1 MKGDEIKTLE
11 KPIKFLQ
18 KPFEIR
24 KEEELIKPFIFE
36 EKPLIKSI
44 FMDMEY
50 AYNSE
55 KKEAKTDIEKGYA
68 GYCNYQI
75 FPVCKNVYIDRNGN
89 ALYERESFASNII
102 IDGTDN
108 EKIDILTSDIS
119 NITTIIAK
127 RFSSAILNGSKKEAR
142 IIENLFRQ
150 KTKGINVKKIY
161 IEHGWQLID
170 GKMQYLDDSKN
181 GILPLDIKTGLSL
194 PLQQDITGKDVYSI
208 FKNALSVYGD
218 KPTIST
224 MVLFSLLGVSF
235 KLFEEA
241 GYMPRFVLFIN
252 GKTGSMKTT
261 LSKILYMQLTD
272 EKHRNTVRRIDSD
285 TIVSFERALVKS
297 GRDTTTLFDDY
308 APAKT
313 AQKKTEMQN
322 KLEAIIRMV
331 GDGST
336 KSRSNEKLQ
345 DVQGDGVHGAVVIT
359 GELRGKG
366 LSSNLRCVY
375 CMIDK
380 SNVNLEL
387 VNWFQKNANY
397 YTSFISIFT
406 QYLSLNWDREICY
419 IKDNFN
425 KERDQLCGV
434 LKEKRLIDSCV
445 TLRLLADMLKRF
457 FYGFSNIIK
466 DDIEQII
473 NSMKEDVILNIK
485 LSEELSIEENPS
497 TEFIKAIDV
506 LIDKGCINIGTKEE
520 FIKTKNFDGFE
531 EKGYMYLLPAEIIAK
546 VSQYYRNL
554 NRYWNMDVSDVL
566 GMLFEDK
573 IIKSYSNGNNKRT
586 YLARVVVEKGKKQG
600 FIKISKEV
608 YSAIIDDK
616 YEA

>member
-36 EKPLIKSI
+36 EKPLIKPI

-506 LIDKGCINIGTKEE
+506 LIDKGALILE
-520 FIKTKNFDGFE
+520 
-531 EKGYMYLLPAEIIAK
+531 LR
-546 VSQYYRNL
+546 RNL
-554 NRYWNMDVSDVL
+554 
-566 GMLFEDK
+566 
-573 IIKSYSNGNNKRT
+573 
-586 YLARVVVEKGKKQG
+586 
-600 FIKISKEV
+600 
-608 YSAIIDDK
+608 
-616 YEA
+616 

>member
-1 MKGDEIKTLE
+1 ME

-36 EKPLIKSI
+36 EKPLIKPI

-194 PLQQDITGKDVYSI
+194 PLQQDITGKDVYGI

-261 LSKILYMQLTD
+261 LSKILFVQLTD

-406 QYLSLNWDREICY
+406 QYLSLNWDREVCY

-506 LIDKGCINIGTKEE
+506 LIDKGEINIGTKEE

>member
-36 EKPLIKSI
+36 EKPLIKPI

-359 GELRGKG
+359 GELRG
-366 LSSNLRCVY
+366 N
-375 CMIDK
+375 
-380 SNVNLEL
+380 
-387 VNWFQKNANY
+387 
-397 YTSFISIFT
+397 
-406 QYLSLNWDREICY
+406 
-419 IKDNFN
+419 KD
-425 KERDQLCGV
+425 
-434 LKEKRLIDSCV
+434 
-445 TLRLLADMLKRF
+445 
-457 FYGFSNIIK
+457 
-466 DDIEQII
+466 
-473 NSMKEDVILNIK
+473 
-485 LSEELSIEENPS
+485 
-497 TEFIKAIDV
+497 
-506 LIDKGCINIGTKEE
+506 
-520 FIKTKNFDGFE
+520 
-531 EKGYMYLLPAEIIAK
+531 
-546 VSQYYRNL
+546 
-554 NRYWNMDVSDVL
+554 
-566 GMLFEDK
+566 
-573 IIKSYSNGNNKRT
+573 
-586 YLARVVVEKGKKQG
+586 
-600 FIKISKEV
+600 
-608 YSAIIDDK
+608 
-616 YEA
+616 

>member
-1 MKGDEIKTLE
+1 ME

-24 KEEELIKPFIFE
+24 KEEALIKPFIFE
-36 EKPLIKSI
+36 EKPLIKPI

-75 FPVCKNVYIDRNGN
+75 FPVCKNVYIDRNGK
-89 ALYERESFASNII
+89 ALYEKESFTSSII

-108 EKIDILTSDIS
+108 EKIEILTSDIS

-142 IIENLFRQ
+142 IIENRFRQ

-194 PLQQDITGKDVYSI
+194 PLQQSITGKDVYSI

-261 LSKILYMQLTD
+261 LSKILFVQLTD

-406 QYLSLNWDREICY
+406 QYLSLNWDREVCY

-425 KERDQLCGV
+425 KERDRLCGV

-506 LIDKGCINIGTKEE
+506 LIDKGEINIGTKEE

>member
-1 MKGDEIKTLE
+1 M
-11 KPIKFLQ
+11 
-18 KPFEIR
+18 
-24 KEEELIKPFIFE
+24 
-36 EKPLIKSI
+36 
-44 FMDMEY
+44 
-50 AYNSE
+50 
-55 KKEAKTDIEKGYA
+55 
-68 GYCNYQI
+68 
-75 FPVCKNVYIDRNGN
+75 
-89 ALYERESFASNII
+89 
-102 IDGTDN
+102 
-108 EKIDILTSDIS
+108 
-119 NITTIIAK
+119 
-127 RFSSAILNGSKKEAR
+127 
-142 IIENLFRQ
+142 
-150 KTKGINVKKIY
+150 KKIY

>member
-24 KEEELIKPFIFE
+24 KEEELTKPFIFE
-36 EKPLIKSI
+36 EKPLIKPI

-50 AYNSE
+50 AKNCE
-55 KKEAKTDIEKGYA
+55 KKEVKTDIEKGYA

-75 FPVCKNVYIDRNGN
+75 FPVCKNVYIDRNGK
-89 ALYERESFASNII
+89 ALYEKESFTSSVI

-108 EKIDILTSDIS
+108 EKIEILTSDIS

-194 PLQQDITGKDVYSI
+194 PLQQSITGKDVYSI

-285 TIVSFERALVKS
+285 TIVSFERALIKS

-406 QYLSLNWDREICY
+406 QYLSLNWDREVCY

-497 TEFIKAIDV
+497 IEFIKAIDV
-506 LIDKGCINIGTKEE
+506 LIDKGYINIGTKEE

>member
-1 MKGDEIKTLE
+1 ME

-36 EKPLIKSI
+36 EKPLIKPI

-150 KTKGINVKKIY
+150 KTKGVIVKKTY

-181 GILPLDIKTGLSL
+181 GILPLVIKTGLSL
-194 PLQQDITGKDVYSI
+194 PLQQSITGKDVYSI

-297 GRDTTTLFDDY
+297 GRDTITLFDDY

-457 FYGFSNIIK
+457 FYGFSNNIK

>member
-36 EKPLIKSI
+36 EKPLIKPI

-127 RFSSAILNGSKKEAR
+127 RFSSAILNGSKKEAKT
-142 IIENLFRQ
+142 IENAFRQ
-150 KTKGINVKKIY
+150 KTKGVNVKKIY

-170 GKMQYLDDSKN
+170 GKMLYLHDEKITDSQLV
-181 GILPLDIKTGLSL
+181 IETGLSL
-194 PLQQDITGKDVYSI
+194 PVQRGLRRSDIYNI
-208 FKNALSVYGD
+208 FQNALSVYGD
-218 KPTIST
+218 MPTIST
-224 MVLFSLLGVSF
+224 MLLFSLLGVSF
-235 KLFEEA
+235 RLFEEA
-241 GYMPRFVLFIN
+241 GYIPRFVLFIN

-261 LSKILYMQLTD
+261 LSQILYMQLTD

-345 DVQGDGVHGAVVIT
+345 DVQGDGVHGAVVVT

-380 SNVNLEL
+380 SNVNVEL
-387 VNWFQKNANY
+387 VSWFQKHKNY
-397 YTSFISIFT
+397 YTSFISYFT
-406 QYLSLNWDREICY
+406 EYLELNWNNELCY
-419 IKDNFN
+419 IKN
-425 KERDQLCGV
+425 KFDDERQKLQSV
-434 LKEKRLIDSCV
+434 LNERRLIDSCV
-445 TLRLLADMLKRF
+445 ILRLLADILKRF
-457 FYGFSNIIK
+457 FVNFCNVDTQY
-466 DDIEQII
+466 IEKVI
-473 NSMKEDVILNIK
+473 NDMKEGVISNLLMNQ
-485 LSEELSIEENPS
+485 ELSIEENPS

-506 LIDKGCINIGTKEE
+506 LIDKGVINIGTKEE

-554 NRYWNMDVSDVL
+554 NRYWNMDVRDVL

>member
-36 EKPLIKSI
+36 EKPLIKPI

-241 GYMPRFVLFIN
+241 GYIPRFVLFIN

>member
-1 MKGDEIKTLE
+1 ME

-36 EKPLIKSI
+36 EKPLIKPI

-150 KTKGINVKKIY
+150 KTKGVIVKKTY

-181 GILPLDIKTGLSL
+181 GILPLVIKTGLSL
-194 PLQQDITGKDVYSI
+194 PLQQSITGKDVYSI

>member
-1 MKGDEIKTLE
+1 ME

-24 KEEELIKPFIFE
+24 KEEELTKPFIFE
-36 EKPLIKSI
+36 EKPLIKPI

-50 AYNSE
+50 ANNCE

-75 FPVCKNVYIDRNGN
+75 FPVCKNVYIDRNGK
-89 ALYERESFASNII
+89 ALYEKESFTSSII

-108 EKIDILTSDIS
+108 EKIEILTSDIS

-170 GKMQYLDDSKN
+170 GKMQYLDDSKK
-181 GILPLDIKTGLSL
+181 GILPLIIKTGLSL

-261 LSKILYMQLTD
+261 LSKILFVQLTD

-406 QYLSLNWDREICY
+406 QYLSLNWDREVCY

-457 FYGFSNIIK
+457 FYGFRNIIK

-506 LIDKGCINIGTKEE
+506 LIDKGYINIGTKEE

>member
-36 EKPLIKSI
+36 ENPLIKPV

-55 KKEAKTDIEKGYA
+55 KKEVKTDIEEGYA

-75 FPVCKNVYIDRNGN
+75 FPVCKNVYIDRNGK
-89 ALYERESFASNII
+89 ALYEKESFTSNLI

-108 EKIDILTSDIS
+108 EKIEILTSDIS

-127 RFSSAILNGSKKEAR
+127 RFSSAILNGSKKEAKT
-142 IIENLFRQ
+142 IENLFRQ
-150 KTKGINVKKIY
+150 KTKGVIVKKTY

-181 GILPLDIKTGLSL
+181 GILPLVIKTGLSL
-194 PLQQDITGKDVYSI
+194 PLQQSITGKDVYSI

-520 FIKTKNFDGFE
+520 FIKTKNFDGFK

>member
-1 MKGDEIKTLE
+1 ME

-36 EKPLIKSI
+36 EKPLIKPI

>member
-1 MKGDEIKTLE
+1 
-11 KPIKFLQ
+11 
-18 KPFEIR
+18 
-24 KEEELIKPFIFE
+24 
-36 EKPLIKSI
+36 
-44 FMDMEY
+44 
-50 AYNSE
+50 
-55 KKEAKTDIEKGYA
+55 
-68 GYCNYQI
+68 
-75 FPVCKNVYIDRNGN
+75 
-89 ALYERESFASNII
+89 
-102 IDGTDN
+102 
-108 EKIDILTSDIS
+108 
-119 NITTIIAK
+119 
-127 RFSSAILNGSKKEAR
+127 
-142 IIENLFRQ
+142 
-150 KTKGINVKKIY
+150 
-161 IEHGWQLID
+161 
-170 GKMQYLDDSKN
+170 MQYLDDSKN

-473 NSMKEDVILNIK
+473 N
-485 LSEELSIEENPS
+485 LS
-497 TEFIKAIDV
+497 
-506 LIDKGCINIGTKEE
+506 LIHI
-520 FIKTKNFDGFE
+520 
-531 EKGYMYLLPAEIIAK
+531 
-546 VSQYYRNL
+546 
-554 NRYWNMDVSDVL
+554 
-566 GMLFEDK
+566 
-573 IIKSYSNGNNKRT
+573 
-586 YLARVVVEKGKKQG
+586 
-600 FIKISKEV
+600 
-608 YSAIIDDK
+608 
-616 YEA
+616 

>member
-36 EKPLIKSI
+36 EKPLIKPI

-89 ALYERESFASNII
+89 ALYERESFARNII

>member
-36 EKPLIKSI
+36 EKPLIKPI

-345 DVQGDGVHGAVVIT
+345 DVKGDGVHGAVVIT

>member
-1 MKGDEIKTLE
+1 
-11 KPIKFLQ
+11 
-18 KPFEIR
+18 
-24 KEEELIKPFIFE
+24 
-36 EKPLIKSI
+36 
-44 FMDMEY
+44 
-50 AYNSE
+50 
-55 KKEAKTDIEKGYA
+55 
-68 GYCNYQI
+68 
-75 FPVCKNVYIDRNGN
+75 
-89 ALYERESFASNII
+89 
-102 IDGTDN
+102 
-108 EKIDILTSDIS
+108 
-119 NITTIIAK
+119 
-127 RFSSAILNGSKKEAR
+127 
-142 IIENLFRQ
+142 
-150 KTKGINVKKIY
+150 
-161 IEHGWQLID
+161 
-170 GKMQYLDDSKN
+170 
-181 GILPLDIKTGLSL
+181 
-194 PLQQDITGKDVYSI
+194 
-208 FKNALSVYGD
+208 
-218 KPTIST
+218 
-224 MVLFSLLGVSF
+224 
-235 KLFEEA
+235 
-241 GYMPRFVLFIN
+241 
-252 GKTGSMKTT
+252 
-261 LSKILYMQLTD
+261 
-272 EKHRNTVRRIDSD
+272 
-285 TIVSFERALVKS
+285 
-297 GRDTTTLFDDY
+297 
-308 APAKT
+308 
-313 AQKKTEMQN
+313 
-322 KLEAIIRMV
+322 
-331 GDGST
+331 
-336 KSRSNEKLQ
+336 
-345 DVQGDGVHGAVVIT
+345 
-359 GELRGKG
+359 
-366 LSSNLRCVY
+366 
-375 CMIDK
+375 MIDK

-586 YLARVVVEKGKKQG
+586 NLA
-600 FIKISKEV
+600 
-608 YSAIIDDK
+608 
-616 YEA
+616 

>member
-1 MKGDEIKTLE
+1 ME

-36 EKPLIKSI
+36 EKPLIKPI

-127 RFSSAILNGSKKEAR
+127 RFSSAILDGSKKEAR

-181 GILPLDIKTGLSL
+181 GILPLYIKTGLSL

>member
-24 KEEELIKPFIFE
+24 KEEALIKPFIFE
-36 EKPLIKSI
+36 EKPLIKPI

-75 FPVCKNVYIDRNGN
+75 FPVCKNVYIDRNGK
-89 ALYERESFASNII
+89 ALYEKESFTSSII

-108 EKIDILTSDIS
+108 EKIEILTSDIS

-127 RFSSAILNGSKKEAR
+127 RFSSAIFNGSKKEAKT
-142 IIENLFRQ
+142 IENMFRQ
-150 KTKGINVKKIY
+150 KTKGVIVKKTY

-170 GKMQYLDDSKN
+170 GEMLYLHDEKITDSQLV
-181 GILPLDIKTGLSL
+181 IETGLSL
-194 PLQQDITGKDVYSI
+194 PVQRGLRRSDIFNI
-208 FKNALSVYGD
+208 FRNALSVYGD
-218 KPTIST
+218 MPTIST
-224 MVLFSLLGVSF
+224 MLLFSLLGVSF
-235 KLFEEA
+235 RLFEEA
-241 GYMPRFVLFIN
+241 GYIPRFVLFIN

-261 LSKILYMQLTD
+261 LSQIFYIQLTD

-345 DVQGDGVHGAVVIT
+345 DVQGDGVHGAVVVT

-380 SNVNLEL
+380 SNVNVEL
-387 VNWFQKNANY
+387 VSWFQKYKNY
-397 YTSFISIFT
+397 YTSFISYFT
-406 QYLSLNWDREICY
+406 EYLELNWNNELCY
-419 IKDNFN
+419 IKN
-425 KERDQLCGV
+425 KFDDERQKLQTV
-434 LKEKRLIDSCV
+434 LNERRLIDSCV
-445 TLRLLADMLKRF
+445 ILRLLADILKRF
-457 FYGFSNIIK
+457 FVSFCNVDTQY
-466 DDIEQII
+466 IEKVI
-473 NSMKEDVILNIK
+473 NDMKEGVISNLLMNQ
-485 LSEELSIEENPS
+485 ELSIEENPS

-616 YEA
+616 YET

>member
-24 KEEELIKPFIFE
+24 KEEALIKPFIFE
-36 EKPLIKSI
+36 EKPLIKPI

-75 FPVCKNVYIDRNGN
+75 FPVCKNVYIDRNGK
-89 ALYERESFASNII
+89 ALYEKESFTSSII

-108 EKIDILTSDIS
+108 EKIEILTSDIS

-127 RFSSAILNGSKKEAR
+127 RFSSAIFNGSKKEAKT
-142 IIENLFRQ
+142 IENMFRQ
-150 KTKGINVKKIY
+150 KTKGVIVKKTY

-170 GKMQYLDDSKN
+170 GEMLYLHDEKITDSQLV
-181 GILPLDIKTGLSL
+181 IETGLSL
-194 PLQQDITGKDVYSI
+194 PVQRGLRRSDIYNI
-208 FKNALSVYGD
+208 FRNALSVYGD
-218 KPTIST
+218 MPAIST
-224 MVLFSLLGVSF
+224 MLLFSLLGVSF
-235 KLFEEA
+235 RLFEEA
-241 GYMPRFVLFIN
+241 GYIPRFVLFIN

-261 LSKILYMQLTD
+261 LSQIFYIQLTD

-345 DVQGDGVHGAVVIT
+345 DVQGDGVHGAVVVT

-380 SNVNLEL
+380 SNVNVEL
-387 VNWFQKNANY
+387 VSWFQKYKNY
-397 YTSFISIFT
+397 YTSFISYFT
-406 QYLSLNWDREICY
+406 EYLELNWNNELCY
-419 IKDNFN
+419 IKN
-425 KERDQLCGV
+425 KFDDERQKLQTV
-434 LKEKRLIDSCV
+434 LNERRLIDSCV
-445 TLRLLADMLKRF
+445 ILRLLADILKRF
-457 FYGFSNIIK
+457 FVSFCNVDTQY
-466 DDIEQII
+466 IEKVI
-473 NSMKEDVILNIK
+473 NDMKEGVISNLLMNQ
-485 LSEELSIEENPS
+485 ELSIEENPS

-616 YEA
+616 YET

>member
-1 MKGDEIKTLE
+1 M
-11 KPIKFLQ
+11 
-18 KPFEIR
+18 
-24 KEEELIKPFIFE
+24 
-36 EKPLIKSI
+36 
-44 FMDMEY
+44 
-50 AYNSE
+50 
-55 KKEAKTDIEKGYA
+55 
-68 GYCNYQI
+68 
-75 FPVCKNVYIDRNGN
+75 
-89 ALYERESFASNII
+89 
-102 IDGTDN
+102 
-108 EKIDILTSDIS
+108 
-119 NITTIIAK
+119 
-127 RFSSAILNGSKKEAR
+127 
-142 IIENLFRQ
+142 FRQ
-150 KTKGINVKKIY
+150 KTKGVIVKKTY

-170 GKMQYLDDSKN
+170 GEMLYLHDEKITDSQLV
-181 GILPLDIKTGLSL
+181 IETGLSL
-194 PLQQDITGKDVYSI
+194 PVQRGLRRSDIYNI
-208 FKNALSVYGD
+208 FRNALSVYGD
-218 KPTIST
+218 MPTIST
-224 MVLFSLLGVSF
+224 MLLFSLLGVSF
-235 KLFEEA
+235 RLFEEA
-241 GYMPRFVLFIN
+241 GYIPRFVLFIN

-261 LSKILYMQLTD
+261 LSQIFYIQLTD

-345 DVQGDGVHGAVVIT
+345 DVQGDGVHGAVVVT

-380 SNVNLEL
+380 SNVNVEL
-387 VNWFQKNANY
+387 VSWFQKYKNY
-397 YTSFISIFT
+397 YTSFISYFT
-406 QYLSLNWDREICY
+406 EYLELNWNNELCY
-419 IKDNFN
+419 IKN
-425 KERDQLCGV
+425 KFDDERQKLQTV
-434 LKEKRLIDSCV
+434 LNERRLIDSCV
-445 TLRLLADMLKRF
+445 ILRLLADILKRF
-457 FYGFSNIIK
+457 FVSFCNVDTQY
-466 DDIEQII
+466 IEKVI
-473 NSMKEDVILNIK
+473 NDMKEGVISNLLMNQ
-485 LSEELSIEENPS
+485 ELSIEENPS

-616 YEA
+616 YET

>member
-36 EKPLIKSI
+36 EKPLIKPI

>member
-24 KEEELIKPFIFE
+24 KEEALIKPFIFE
-36 EKPLIKSI
+36 EKPLIKPI

-75 FPVCKNVYIDRNGN
+75 FPVCKNVYIDRNGK
-89 ALYERESFASNII
+89 ALYEKESFTSSII

-108 EKIDILTSDIS
+108 EKIEILTSDIS

-127 RFSSAILNGSKKEAR
+127 RFSSAIFNGSKKEAKT
-142 IIENLFRQ
+142 IENMFRQ
-150 KTKGINVKKIY
+150 KTKGVIVKKTY

-170 GKMQYLDDSKN
+170 GEMLYLHDEKITDSQLV
-181 GILPLDIKTGLSL
+181 IETGLSL
-194 PLQQDITGKDVYSI
+194 PVQRGLRRSDIYNI
-208 FKNALSVYGD
+208 FRNALSVYGD
-218 KPTIST
+218 MPTIST
-224 MVLFSLLGVSF
+224 MLLFSLLGVSF
-235 KLFEEA
+235 RLFEEA
-241 GYMPRFVLFIN
+241 GYIPRFVLFIN

-261 LSKILYMQLTD
+261 LSQIFYIQLTD

-345 DVQGDGVHGAVVIT
+345 DVQGDGVHGAVVVT

-380 SNVNLEL
+380 SNVNVEL
-387 VNWFQKNANY
+387 VSWFQKYKNY
-397 YTSFISIFT
+397 YTSFISYFT
-406 QYLSLNWDREICY
+406 EYLELNWNNELCY
-419 IKDNFN
+419 IKN
-425 KERDQLCGV
+425 KFDDERQKLQTV
-434 LKEKRLIDSCV
+434 LNERRLIDSCV
-445 TLRLLADMLKRF
+445 ILRLLADILKRF
-457 FYGFSNIIK
+457 FVSFCNVDTQY
-466 DDIEQII
+466 IEKVI
-473 NSMKEDVILNIK
+473 NDMKEGVISNLLMNQ
-485 LSEELSIEENPS
+485 ELSIEENPS

-616 YEA
+616 YET

>member
-1 MKGDEIKTLE
+1 ME

-36 EKPLIKSI
+36 EKPLIKPI

-261 LSKILYMQLTD
+261 LSKILFVQLTD

-406 QYLSLNWDREICY
+406 QYLSLNWDREVCY

-506 LIDKGCINIGTKEE
+506 LIDKGEINIGTKEE